1 MKKKVSDLVSEFFL
15 NKGIDTCFCVTGGGA
30 MHLNDSFGHHR
41 GFTNIYNHHEQASAM
56 AAEGY
61 ARSSLKPAIVSVTS
75 GPGATNAITGVLG
88 AWLDSIPMIVVS
100 GQMKSETLLS
110 STPVNLRYLGF
121 QESNI
126 IEIVSSITKYAT
138 SIDTLE
144 DIKFHLEKAHHLANS
159 GRKGP
164 VWIDIPL
171 DIQGSLVDEETF
183 NGTNNFIPDISV
195 DDIHPQDHVIDKVI
209 EKLESAKKPVLM
221 LGDEVRIDGA
231 HVLTQDLINFLKIP
245 VVTEWNSH
253 DLVDNENKFYSG
265 RPGTIGDRGGN
276 YVVQNA
282 DLLITIGCQL
292 SIRQISYEWDNFA
305 KNAFK
310 ISSNIDSNELQKPTI
325 NIDIPIV
332 STPTNF
338 IKALLNRK
346 KVKTNLDKKWLKWCK
361 EINLKYPV
369 VKNAYYNINEPLNV
383 YPFIKELSNL
393 SRPNSQVVLANGA
406 ACVCGLQAYEIR
418 RNNKIFTNAGASSM
432 GYGISAA
439 IGASVASGNAIETIC
454 VEGDGSIMMN
464 LHELQTIV
472 ENNLNIKV
480 FVLNNNGYHSIR
492 QTQKGLFNADE
503 KGYCGADKSSG
514 ISFPNLEKIALAFGM
529 PFFQIKSIKDTEL
542 KLKEIVEF
550 EGFAL
555 CEVIIDPDQN
565 FEPKLGSKMNDDG
578 TFYTPSLE
586 FMSPLLSD
594 KEHEENTFE

>member
-1 MKKKVSDLVSEFFL
+1 MKKKVSDLILDFFL
-15 NKGIDTCFCVTGGGA
+15 DKGIDTCFCVTGGGA
-30 MHLNDSFGHHR
+30 MHLNDSFGHHK
-41 GFTNIYNHHEQASAM
+41 GFKNIYNHHEQASAM

-61 ARSSLKPAIVSVTS
+61 ARSCLKPAIVSVTS

-88 AWLDSIPMIVVS
+88 AWLDSIPMIVIS
-100 GQMKSETLLS
+100 GQMKSETILS
-110 STPVNLRYLGF
+110 STPLHLRYLGF

-126 IEIVSSITKYAT
+126 VEIVSSITKY
-138 SIDTLE
+138 SISINSLK
-144 DIKFHLEKAHHLANS
+144 DIKFHLEKAYHLANT

-171 DIQGSLVDEETF
+171 DIQGSLIEEETF
-183 NGTNNFIPDISV
+183 KDESKFVPDISV
-195 DDIHPQDHVIDKVI
+195 DDIHPEVQVIDKVI
-209 EKLESAKKPVLM
+209 EKLERAKKPVLM

-231 HVLTQDLINFLKIP
+231 REITQDLINLLKIP

-253 DLVDNENKFYSG
+253 DLVDHENEFYSG

-305 KNAFK
+305 KNAYK

-325 NIDIPIV
+325 NIDLPIV

-346 KVKTNLDKKWLKWCK
+346 KIKTNLDKKWLKWCK

-369 VKNAYYNINEPLNV
+369 VKDIYYNINEPLNV

-393 SRPNSQVVLANGA
+393 SRANSQVILANGA

-418 RNNKIFTNAGASSM
+418 KNNKIFTNAGASSM

-439 IGASVASGNAIETIC
+439 IGASVASGNAVETIC
-454 VEGDGSIMMN
+454 IEGDGSIMMN

-492 QTQKGLFNADE
+492 QTQKGLFNAGQ

-514 ISFPNLEKIALAFGM
+514 ISFPNLEKIALAFEM
-529 PFFQIKSIKDTEL
+529 PFFRIKSIKDIEY
-542 KLKEIVEF
+542 KLKDIVEF

-555 CEVIIDPDQN
+555 CEVVIDPDQN
-565 FEPKLGSKMNDDG
+565 FEPKLGSKMNEDG
-578 TFYTPSLE
+578 TFSTPSLE
-586 FMSPLLSD
+586 LMSPLLSD

>member
-1 MKKKVSDLVSEFFL
+1 MKKKVSDLISEFFL
-15 NKGIDTCFCVTGGGA
+15 SKGIDTCFCVTGGGA
-30 MHLNDSFGHHR
+30 MHLNDSFGHHK
-41 GFTNIYNHHEQASAM
+41 GFRNIYNHHEQASAM

-61 ARSSLKPAIVSVTS
+61 ARSCLRPAIVSVTS

-88 AWLDSIPMIVVS
+88 AWLDSIPMIVLS
-100 GQMKSETLLS
+100 GQMKSETILS
-110 STPVNLRYLGF
+110 STPLELRYLGF

-126 IEIVSSITKYAT
+126 VEIVSSITKYAISLNST
-138 SIDTLE
+138 KE
-144 DIKFHLEKAHHLANS
+144 IKFHLEKAYHLANS

-171 DIQGSLVDEETF
+171 DIQGSLIDEETF
-183 NGTNNFIPDISV
+183 KGKNNFVPDISI
-195 DDIHPQDHVIDKVI
+195 DDIFPDDLVIDKVI
-209 EKLESAKKPVLM
+209 EKLESSRKPVLM
-221 LGDEVRIDGA
+221 LGDEVRVDGA
-231 HVLTQDLINFLKIP
+231 QEITQKLINFLKIP

-253 DLVDNENKFYSG
+253 DLIDHENEFYSG

-276 YVVQNA
+276 YVVQNC
-282 DLLITIGCQL
+282 DLLLTIGCQL

-305 KNAFK
+305 KDAFK

-325 NIDIPIV
+325 NIDLPIV

-338 IKALLNRK
+338 IKALLRRK
-346 KVKTNLDKKWLKWCK
+346 KIKTNLDKKWLKWCK
-361 EINLKYPV
+361 DINIKYPV
-369 VKNAYYNINEPLNV
+369 VKDDYYNTNEPLNV

-393 SRPNSQVVLANGA
+393 SRTNSQVILANGA

-418 RNNKIFTNAGASSM
+418 RSNKIFTNAGASSM
-432 GYGISAA
+432 GYGITAA
-439 IGASVASGNAIETIC
+439 IGASVASGNEIETIC
-454 VEGDGSIMMN
+454 IEGDGSIMMN

-480 FVLNNNGYHSIR
+480 FVLNNDGYHSIR

-514 ISFPNLEKIALAFGM
+514 ISFPNLEKIALAFEM
-529 PFFQIKSIKDTEL
+529 PFFRIQSIKDLEL
-542 KLKEIVEF
+542 KLKEIIEF
-550 EGFAL
+550 EGFAI
-555 CEVIIDPDQN
+555 CEVVIDPDQN
-565 FEPKLGSKMNDDG
+565 FEPKLASKMNKDG
-578 TFYTPSLE
+578 TFSTPSLE